1 MFETILFEEFKNFLL
16 FVLSLNLNINPSAK
30 IYINNWRQKIPDKP
44 TKAYKDP
51 AQRGPINRVALLERV
66 SIAREELKRFFL
78 IFSANTR
85 LLTAR
90 STTQVIPFINA
101 RVNAK

>member
-1 MFETILFEEFKNFLL
+1 MFETILFDEFKNCFL
-16 FVLSLNLNINPSAK
+16 FVSFLNLNINPSAK
-30 IYINNWRQKIPDKP
+30 IYINNWRQKIPDNP

-78 IFSANTR
+78 IFSVNIR
-85 LLTAR
+85 LLRAR